1 MASITIRNFDDELK
15 ERLRIQA
22 AKHGHSMEEEVR
34 ILLRRALGG
43 VSGPALWRMSR
54 DAFGGDN
61 GVDLALPARDDARKP
76 PDFDA

>member
-15 ERLRIQA
+15 ERLRVRA

-43 VSGPALWRMSR
+43 VSGPALWALSR
-54 DAFGGDN
+54 ENFDADA
-61 GVDLALPARDDARKP
+61 GVELAAPDRADERKP
-76 PDFDA
+76 PEF